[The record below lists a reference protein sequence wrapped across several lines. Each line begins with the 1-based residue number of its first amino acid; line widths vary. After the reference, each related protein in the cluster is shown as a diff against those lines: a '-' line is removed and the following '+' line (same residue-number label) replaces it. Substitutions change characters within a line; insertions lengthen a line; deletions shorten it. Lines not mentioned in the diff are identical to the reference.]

1 MNIRTVVRLFASRAL
16 WGVTGQSAVGRSLV
30 DALAS
35 DDEDER
41 TVAGILLT
49 RAGRRAEPLLEE
61 ALKDGR
67 HLPMVIGVLGSIG
80 DPAVL
85 PDLQPF
91 VQSKDPEV
99 ANAAR
104 DAIRVIGV
112 APS

>member
-1 MNIRTVVRLFASRAL
+1 MNIRMAVRLFASRAL

-67 HLPMVIGVLGSIG
+67 HLAMVIGVLGSIG

-85 PDLQPF
+85 PEIQPF